1 MHERKELLELI
12 EKQLT
17 NVRHDLI
24 DNPYLKEAI
33 RVLPVQGYRSAIGC
47 IWNAVVDDLRN
58 KVIHRS
64 LELFNRSL
72 SLGHKVNKYEDFQ
85 NYVNDDQ
92 LIEGSYKTG
101 IISWEASKVLKHA
114 KETRHLFDGHP
125 RSSEPSVIKVLG
137 MLEDCIKYVLSE
149 PYPVKIINIDEY
161 ITTLGKQEFDRN
173 SHAIEQAL
181 GDLPEVYKD
190 ELVHRLFTVYIRK
203 DAPTITRS
211 NIEFVLPILWNVLPK
226 KVKQN
231 VVRRIDTI
239 MPKGESSI
247 TDNAFVFVL
256 KTGSQQYLSLPAKKY
271 KIEPLIKKIGE
282 NIDCFDI
289 ENDCVHELLPFSGVI
304 PDELI
309 ERFVTSLTRIYI
321 GFIGGSA
328 RFSRTDFYAN
338 GAAIDIP
345 KIFSMFDE
353 KHVSAFVVAVKTDRI
368 ILTRLKASPVK
379 VQRLRSLGNILID
392 RISHTFDN
400 KSFIDLLCDS
410 HREGEFLDSLP
421 RI

>member
-256 KTGSQQYLSLPAKKY
+256 KTGSQPA
-271 KIEPLIKKIGE
+271 
-282 NIDCFDI
+282 
-289 ENDCVHELLPFSGVI
+289 
-304 PDELI
+304 
-309 ERFVTSLTRIYI
+309 
-321 GFIGGSA
+321 
-328 RFSRTDFYAN
+328 
-338 GAAIDIP
+338 
-345 KIFSMFDE
+345 
-353 KHVSAFVVAVKTDRI
+353 VVEI
-368 ILTRLKASPVK
+368 
-379 VQRLRSLGNILID
+379 
-392 RISHTFDN
+392 
-400 KSFIDLLCDS
+400 
-410 HREGEFLDSLP
+410 
-421 RI
+421 